1 MNLRPR
7 NRDVFEINVIPLIDV
22 MFMLVIFFVVSTTF
36 EKYSKININLPRAS
50 EERPETELEK
60 VDITVDARGNV
71 YVGGQALVNTQVMT
85 IREALRDAVHDLDDP
100 TVVISADAEATH
112 QSVVRV
118 MDAARQI
125 GLVKIT
131 FVTERIE
138 DPAPAR

>member
-1 MNLRPR
+1 
-7 NRDVFEINVIPLIDV
+7 
-22 MFMLVIFFVVSTTF
+22 MLVIFFVVSTTF
-36 EKYSKININLPRAS
+36 EKYSRININLPKAR
-50 EERPETELEK
+50 EERPETEVEK
-60 VDITVDARGNV
+60 VDIALDARGNV
-71 YVGGQALVNTQVMT
+71 YVGGKALVNTQVMT
-85 IREALRDAVHDLDDP
+85 IREALRDAAHDLRSP
-100 TVVISADAEATH
+100 TIVISADADATH

>member
-85 IREALRDAVHDLDDP
+85 IREALRDAVHDLEDP

>member
-7 NRDVFEINVIPLIDV
+7 NRDIFEINVIPLIDV

-36 EKYSKININLPRAS
+36 EKYSKININLPKAS

-60 VDITVDARGNV
+60 VDIAVDARGNV
-71 YVGGQALVNTQVMT
+71 FVGGLALVNTQVMT
-85 IREALRDAVHDLDDP
+85 IREALRDAVHDLRDP

-125 GLVKIT
+125 GLVKVT
-131 FVTERIE
+131 FVTERTE

>member
-7 NRDVFEINVIPLIDV
+7 NRDIFEINVIPLIDV

-36 EKYSKININLPRAS
+36 EKYSKISINLPKAS
-50 EERPETELEK
+50 EERPETEIEK
-60 VDITVDARGNV
+60 LDIDIDATGNV

-85 IREALRDAVHDLDDP
+85 IREALRDAMHDRKDP
-100 TVVISADAEATH
+100 TIIINADAETTH
-112 QSVVRV
+112 QAVIRV
-118 MDAARQI
+118 MDAARQL

-138 DPAPAR
+138 ESPPAR

>member
-36 EKYSKININLPRAS
+36 EKYSKININLPKAS

-60 VDITVDARGNV
+60 VDIAVDARGNV
-71 YVGGQALVNTQVMT
+71 FVGGQSLVNTQVMT
-85 IREALRDAVHDLDDP
+85 IREALRDAVHDLKDP
-100 TVVISADAEATH
+100 TVVISADADATH

-131 FVTERIE
+131 FVTERTE